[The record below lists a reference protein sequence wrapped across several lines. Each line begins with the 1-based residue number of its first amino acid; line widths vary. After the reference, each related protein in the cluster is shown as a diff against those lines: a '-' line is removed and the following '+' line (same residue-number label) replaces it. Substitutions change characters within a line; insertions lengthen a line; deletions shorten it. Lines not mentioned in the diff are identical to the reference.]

1 MDGRSPP
8 VLRQEG
14 AMKVDGAE
22 AWTVPNHLR
31 QHSKGHH
38 DAQVGVP
45 RVQLGVKG
53 LILEFLGLGEGEV
66 VPECNLFDV
75 AGAQGLAAARRAV
88 RGRSPLRP
96 PHGDSGA
103 IVQGMWLQTGC
114 SEEHHTQGRR
124 SF

>member
-1 MDGRSPP
+1 
-8 VLRQEG
+8 
-14 AMKVDGAE
+14 MKVDGAE

-53 LILEFLGLGEGEV
+53 RILEFLGLGEGEV
-66 VPECNLFDV
+66 VLECNLFDV

-88 RGRSPLRP
+88 RGGHHSDHLMATLEQLFKAC
-96 PHGDSGA
+96 GCK
-103 IVQGMWLQTGC
+103 QGR
-114 SEEHHTQGRR
+114 SEEHHTQGGR
-124 SF
+124 SI